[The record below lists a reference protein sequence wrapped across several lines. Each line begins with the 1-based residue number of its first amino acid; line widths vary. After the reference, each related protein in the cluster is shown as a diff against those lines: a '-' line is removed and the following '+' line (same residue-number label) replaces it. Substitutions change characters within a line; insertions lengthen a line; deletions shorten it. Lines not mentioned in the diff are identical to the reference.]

1 MSLIK
6 SPIFF
11 IIILLNLILLN
22 SNISYGQ
29 TIDQKRDNAIK
40 LFNDGSL
47 EKAISLLK
55 KLATKEED
63 SSSMLALGQI
73 YLKYKQIDQAFYWI
87 NASGSRCN
95 EAALNRL
102 KAFYLTK
109 SSAYFSPYKYNKIIQ
124 RCDTNQPPKTII
136 KSTKKKKDK
145 KKTIKKVYRKNQNLI
160 NESVTNSWSKIAQV
174 DGEIKGQGSGFAI
187 LGNGYFL
194 TNHHVVE
201 NCRSFGIRYNKMY
214 GRASLINFD
223 ENLDIALLKVNAPTP
238 YHIKFNSEEY
248 IAGEQIFVAGFPL
261 TSLTGS
267 KMSINQGIVT
277 NPELKKIGKVRGL
290 IFISAPVASG
300 NSGGPVINRYGELRG
315 VVTGGMSKS
324 YIKKKYEDKGAHIG
338 NSTFSLMISGN
349 LVKLWLDDIN
359 VETHTATLNASQRE
373 PEVIGKI
380 AVRYI
385 AKIECFEK

>member
-1 MSLIK
+1 M
-6 SPIFF
+6 
-11 IIILLNLILLN
+11 
-22 SNISYGQ
+22 
-29 TIDQKRDNAIK
+29 
-40 LFNDGSL
+40 
-47 EKAISLLK
+47 
-55 KLATKEED
+55 
-63 SSSMLALGQI
+63 
-73 YLKYKQIDQAFYWI
+73 
-87 NASGSRCN
+87 
-95 EAALNRL
+95 
-102 KAFYLTK
+102 
-109 SSAYFSPYKYNKIIQ
+109 
-124 RCDTNQPPKTII
+124 
-136 KSTKKKKDK
+136 
-145 KKTIKKVYRKNQNLI
+145 
-160 NESVTNSWSKIAQV
+160 
-174 DGEIKGQGSGFAI
+174 
-187 LGNGYFL
+187 
-194 TNHHVVE
+194 E
-201 NCRSFGIRYNKMY
+201 NCSSFGIRYNKMY

-267 KMSINQGIVT
+267 RMSINQGIIT

-324 YIKKKYEDKGAHIG
+324 YIKKKYEDKGALIG

-359 VETHTATLNASQRE
+359 VETQTATLNASQRE